1 MEERYS
7 ALAAAPDM
15 RGRGTNPLAV
25 NGRRAGAAGSLASE
39 RKAEGVARTREAGV
53 C

>member
-15 RGRGTNPLAV
+15 RGRGQLPIRRQHCERRKPLA
-25 NGRRAGAAGSLASE
+25 LSE
-39 RKAEGVARTREAGV
+39 RKAEPKAERAKRAA
-53 C
+53 